1 MSLVSKSGR
10 RLSRQHSTTSDGMS
24 EGSIRKEENAPPPNA
39 TMWRLLKVN
48 RPEWGYGLVGALGS
62 ICSGLMNP
70 GFALVISSVLYAYY
84 DTDYKK
90 MQKDVSKYA
99 LIFVGLGG
107 AAIFGYFAQHFFF
120 GIMGE
125 NLVKRVR
132 ELMFARKLHR
142 LVSLNSCGIIFNRF
156 VFI

>member
-1 MSLVSKSGR
+1 MSLMSKSGR
-10 RLSRQHSTTSDGMS
+10 RLSRQHSTMSDGMS
-24 EGSIRKEENAPPPNA
+24 EGSIMKEEIAPPPAA

-84 DTDYKK
+84 DHDYKH
-90 MQKDVSKYA
+90 MQKDISKYA

-107 AAIFGYFAQHFFF
+107 VSVFGYFGQHFFF

-125 NLVKRVR
+125 NLVKRIR
-132 ELMFARKLHR
+132 ELMFARKLHF
-142 LVSLNSCGIIFNRF
+142 LVSLNSCRIFFYEFRF
-156 VFI
+156 T